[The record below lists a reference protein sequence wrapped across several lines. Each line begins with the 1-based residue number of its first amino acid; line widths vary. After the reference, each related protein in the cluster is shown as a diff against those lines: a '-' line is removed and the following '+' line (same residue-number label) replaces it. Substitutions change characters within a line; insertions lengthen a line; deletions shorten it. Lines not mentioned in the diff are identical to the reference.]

1 MLRASQGF
9 QVIPIYSQ
17 GGNHCLHREM
27 AIQGESS
34 LLAFKE
40 LVHFIWVTE
49 FMGTELFNLLK
60 SLILLLKSRASVVT
74 TLSFLVQVISFFLH
88 WLAWLAIYEFYWPF
102 QIALLFFLFD
112 FFQRAAFWFCW
123 FSLFSHF

>member
-88 WLAWLAIYEFYWPF
+88 WLAWLAIYEFY
-102 QIALLFFLFD
+102 
-112 FFQRAAFWFCW
+112 
-123 FSLFSHF
+123 